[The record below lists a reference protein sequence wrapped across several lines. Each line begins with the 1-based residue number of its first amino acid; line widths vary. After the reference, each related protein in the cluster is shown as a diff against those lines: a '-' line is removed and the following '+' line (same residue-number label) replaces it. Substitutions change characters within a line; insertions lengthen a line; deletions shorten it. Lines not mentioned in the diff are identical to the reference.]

1 MKGKAQVID
10 PREAGHRPPA
20 LTQPVFSE
28 DALARADEALEA
40 MSGCFEKWLEAD
52 IAQLQAARLAAV
64 DTGWSDAAIDAI
76 WRAAH
81 DLKGMGGTYGYPLV
95 TQLAASLCRLTETEA
110 GKHAA
115 RANTA
120 LVDAHIDGL
129 RAAVRDRI
137 ATDEHP
143 LGRALV
149 QTLEAQV
156 RTLGVAPR

>member
-10 PREAGHRPPA
+10 PRQSGHRPPQ
-20 LTQPVFSE
+20 LTQPVFGE
-28 DALARADEALEA
+28 EALARADKTLEA
-40 MSGCFEKWLEAD
+40 MSGSFDKWLDAD
-52 IAQLQAARLAAV
+52 LAKLQAARLGAVAA
-64 DTGWSDAAIDAI
+64 GWDDAALDAL

-110 GKHAA
+110 GKNAS
-115 RANTA
+115 RANLA
-120 LVDAHIDGL
+120 LVCAHVDAL

-137 ATDEHP
+137 TSDTHP

-156 RTLGVAPR
+156 AQLGVAPR